1 MVGCDGLRDCLQKLH
16 IVINLFFAQLEKRLE
31 TRVTQHAGEFDQYL
45 AADEQ
50 RMPFSQK
57 CKQQSTGGPVRMFI
71 RPYQNIDVTQ
81 DSQRTDR

>member
-1 MVGCDGLRDCLQKLH
+1 
-16 IVINLFFAQLEKRLE
+16 
-31 TRVTQHAGEFDQYL
+31 
-45 AADEQ
+45 
-50 RMPFSQK
+50 MPFSQK